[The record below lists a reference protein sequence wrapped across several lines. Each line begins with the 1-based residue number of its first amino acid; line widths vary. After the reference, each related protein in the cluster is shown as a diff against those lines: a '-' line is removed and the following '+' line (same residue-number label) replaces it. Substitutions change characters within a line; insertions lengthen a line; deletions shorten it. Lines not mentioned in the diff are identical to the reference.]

1 MTFNYTTSSA
11 TALRLLTKFGQ
22 AVTLRKQTA
31 GAYDPS
37 TGTATITQSDTAG
50 NAVMLEFSDGE
61 RYQAGT
67 TIQEGDK
74 KALLNAVAVTPAPN
88 DLLIVGSATWTVLGV
103 KTLAPAGTVVLYELH
118 LRHG

>member
-1 MTFNYTTSSA
+1 VSFDYAKSAA

-22 AVTLRKQTA
+22 PVTLRKQTA
-31 GAYDPS
+31 GAYDPA
-37 TGTATITQSDTAG
+37 TGTATITTSDTAG
-50 NAVMLEFSDGE
+50 NAAILEFSDGE

-74 KALLNAVAVTPAPN
+74 KALLNAAAVTPAPN
-88 DLLIVGSATWTVLGV
+88 DLLIAGSVTWTVLGV

>member
-1 MTFNYTTSSA
+1 MTFAYAKSAA

-31 GAYDPS
+31 GAYDPA
-37 TGTATITQSDTAG
+37 TGTAAITTSDTTG
-50 NAVMLEFSDGE
+50 NAAVLEFSNGE

-74 KALLNAVAVTPAPN
+74 KALLNAIAVTPAPN
-88 DLLIVGSATWTVLGV
+88 DLLIVGSATWTILSI